1 MAETTLYDFKDVEPL
16 RVREKKAIIANG
28 GVVGYAG
35 PSNRDENVVV
45 VHKRR
50 HKDDNGEQDYFR
62 KLKAYNFDETA
73 LTAIENIGTTLIV
86 INEIDNNRLIEYQ
99 LSQFK
104 DSDMTRDW
112 DGFDGINYYVPVSD
126 AIRTWDRENC
136 TINRDH

>member
-1 MAETTLYDFKDVEPL
+1 MAGTTLHDFEDVEPL

-50 HKDDNGEQDYFR
+50 YKDDNGEQDYFR

-126 AIRTWDRENC
+126 AIRTWDRESC